1 MIDTCDWLLSRTK
14 IHSTMSSLALITAEM
29 HKIGGRYQEVSNEV
43 ANLDEEAKAGVS
55 ATVSV
60 TVLSCEGSEGKSVD
74 SAAISVSVM
83 VKSDRT
89 EKDGKVDEALA
100 FKISTMEEVLS
111 ITCYNEK
118 RGAEPIE
125 ETEGV
130 TEQASVVSV
139 PFTAEFAV
147 KEASKET
154 AMTARLEGKCDE
166 SSESMNINVKITLDT
181 TEDLI
186 ASKKRELQELE
197 ASIIELQ
204 KALKAENA
212 AQSES
217 AKKEKK
223 KPAATGSSSP
233 KKAAAGAVSKPKVS
247 LGQRV
252 SQLSQWVVGVAYNSG
267 SYFIFAGAVSAIYL
281 YGDYASI

>member
-1 MIDTCDWLLSRTK
+1 
-14 IHSTMSSLALITAEM
+14 MSSLALITAEM

-55 ATVSV
+55 ASV
-60 TVLSCEGSEGKSVD
+60 TLTVLSCEGAEGKSVD
-74 SAAISVSVM
+74 SAAISVSVT
-83 VKSDRT
+83 VNSDGT
-89 EKDGKVDEALA
+89 ETKKDGKVDEALA

-125 ETEGV
+125 EAEGV
-130 TEQASVVSV
+130 TEQASVISV

-154 AMTARLEGKCDE
+154 AMTTKLEGKCDE

-212 AQSES
+212 AQTES

-223 KPAATGSSSP
+223 KPAAAGSSSP
-233 KKAAAGAVSKPKVS
+233 KKAAAAGGTVSKPKVS

-252 SQLSQWVVGVAYNSG
+252 SQLSQWAVGVAYNSG